1 MSSFAP
7 LICKRAQST
16 VTNAL
21 SEIKSSKQLFSPST
35 IPFINSQPSVTFTS
49 RESKRQRRRLL
60 ERPGLIGVKRG
71 MTCYFDN
78 QGRRLPATILEII
91 QNEVTFTRTVEKEGI
106 YSIQIGSGYQKPQN
120 VTKPMLGHFRNAK
133 VSPKEFLKDF
143 QVMKPENLLELG
155 TELKADHFQIGQLVD
170 VISVT
175 KGKGMAGVMKR
186 WNFSGGNATHGASL
200 SHRSAGSTGQN
211 TTPARVLPG
220 KKMAGRLGNER
231 NTIFNLEVLDLNAE
245 KGYILVKGCVSGSK
259 GSFVEI
265 RDALKKYG
273 KHLINEEK

>member
-1 MSSFAP
+1 MSIAP
-7 LICKRAQST
+7 TVFKRAQST
-16 VTNAL
+16 VSTVL
-21 SEIKSSKQLFSPST
+21 SEIKSSKQLISPSA
-35 IPFINSQPSVTFTS
+35 IPYIKAEAPITFTAN
-49 RESKRQRRRLL
+49 ESKRQRRRLL

-71 MTCYFDN
+71 MTCFFDN
-78 QGRRLPATILEII
+78 QGKRLPATVLEII
-91 QNEVTFTRTVEKEGI
+91 QNEVTFTRNVSKEGI
-106 YSIQIGSGYQKPQN
+106 YSVQIGAGYKKPQN
-120 VTKPMLGHFRNAK
+120 TTRPMLGHFRNAK
-133 VSPKEFLKDF
+133 VSPKEFIADF
-143 QVMKPENLLELG
+143 EVMKEENLLPLG
-155 TELKADHFQIGQLVD
+155 TELKADHFKVGQLVD

-186 WNFSGGNATHGASL
+186 WGFGGGNASHGASK

-231 NTIFNLEVLDLNAE
+231 NTIFNLEILDCNPQD
-245 KGYILVKGCVSGSK
+245 GYILVKGCVSGNK

-273 KHLINEEK
+273 KHLINEGK